1 MDPVSI
7 EFNPESLIALNAMIA
22 IMMFGV
28 SLELRASDFK
38 RILRNPKAPVIGLLA
53 QFLILPA
60 VTCLV
65 TIALDIDPML
75 SLGMI
80 LVASCPGGTFSNIM
94 TWMAKGNVAVSVSMT
109 GVSSLAASVMTPFNF
124 ALYAYLNPN
133 TRPLLTEISMDPI
146 GLLLLVLLVLGV
158 PLLLGMF
165 VGPRFPNLSKKIETP
180 LKVFAM
186 VLMMALAGL
195 AFSKNTDQFLAYFD
209 LFFWLVVAHNAI
221 AITIGYVGAMLAQLP
236 IADRRAIALE
246 VGIQNGALAL
256 VIIFTF
262 FPQAS
267 GMLLIA
273 AFWGVWHL
281 VSGLVLSFVWSR
293 MPINDGSAQTNS
305 APVDVSALDKPSV
318 EKV

>member
-1 MDPVSI
+1 MDPVTI
-7 EFNPESLIALNAMIA
+7 EFNPESLIALNVMIA

-38 RILRNPKAPVIGLLA
+38 RIVLNPKAPMIGMFC
-53 QFLILPA
+53 QFLLLPA

-75 SLGMI
+75 SLGML

-109 GVSSLAASVMTPFNF
+109 GVSSIAASVMTPFNF
-124 ALYAYLNPN
+124 ALYAFLNPN
-133 TRPLLTEISMDPI
+133 TRPLLTEISMDPV

-158 PLLLGMF
+158 PLALGMF
-165 VGPRFPNLSKKIETP
+165 AGPRFPNLSKKIESP
-180 LKVFAM
+180 LKIFAM
-186 VLMMALAGL
+186 ILMMALAGI
-195 AFSKNTDQFLAYFD
+195 AFAKNTKQFLEYFD

-221 AITIGYVGAMLAQLP
+221 AITIGYLGAMAAKLP

-281 VSGLVLSFVWSR
+281 VSGLVLSFIWSR
-293 MPINDGSAQTNS
+293 MPIKDGSAQLSEVNT
-305 APVDVSALDKPSV
+305 AKI
-318 EKV
+318 

>member
-1 MDPVSI
+1 MEAVTID
-7 EFNPESLIALNAMIA
+7 FNPESLVALNVMIA

-38 RILRNPKAPVIGLLA
+38 RILLNPKAPVIGLLS
-53 QFLILPA
+53 QFVLLPA
-60 VTCLV
+60 ITCLV
-65 TIALDIDPML
+65 TILLDIDPML
-75 SLGMI
+75 SMGMI

-109 GVSSLAASVMTPFNF
+109 GVSSLAASIMTPFNF
-124 ALYAYLNPN
+124 ALYAMINPN
-133 TRPLLTEISMDPI
+133 TRPLLTEISMDPVS
-146 GLLLLVLLVLGV
+146 LLLLVLMVLGV
-158 PLLLGMF
+158 PLVLGML
-165 VGPRFPNLSKKIETP
+165 VGPRFPNLSKRIEKP

-186 VLMMALAGL
+186 LLMMALAGI
-195 AFSKNTDQFLAYFD
+195 AFAKNTDQFLEYFD

-221 AITIGYVGAMLAQLP
+221 ALTVGYVGAMLAKLP
-236 IADRRAIALE
+236 VADRRAISLE

-256 VIIFTF
+256 IIIFTF

-281 VSGLVLSFVWSR
+281 VSGLVVSFVWSR
-293 MPINDGSAQTNS
+293 MPIKDDVAEEGSAIAS
-305 APVDVSALDKPSV
+305 KA
-318 EKV
+318 

>member
-28 SLELRASDFK
+28 SLELRTSDFK

-133 TRPLLTEISMDPI
+133 TRPLLTEISMDPV

-158 PLLLGMF
+158 PLLLGMY
-165 VGPRFPNLSKKIETP
+165 VGPRFPSLSKKIEAP

-186 VLMMALAGL
+186 LLMMALAGL

-209 LFFWLVVAHNAI
+209 LFFWLVVSHNAI
-221 AITIGYVGAMLAQLP
+221 AITIGYVGAMLAKLP

-293 MPINDGSAQTNS
+293 MPITDGSAQTDS
-305 APVDVSALDKPSV
+305 VPLDVSSLDKTSV
-318 EKV
+318 KKV

>member
-7 EFNPESLIALNAMIA
+7 EFNPESLIALNVMIA

-28 SLELRASDFK
+28 SLELRAADFK
-38 RILRNPKAPVIGLLA
+38 RILRNPKAPMIGLVS

-109 GVSSLAASVMTPFNF
+109 GVSSLAASIMTPFNF

-133 TRPLLTEISMDPI
+133 TRPLLTEISMDPV

-158 PLLLGMF
+158 PLVLGMYA
-165 VGPRFPNLSKKIETP
+165 GPRFPNLSKKIETP

-195 AFSKNTDQFLAYFD
+195 AFSKNTDQFLQYFD

-221 AITIGYVGAMLAQLP
+221 AITIGYLGAMLAKLP

-281 VSGLVLSFVWSR
+281 VSGLILSFVWSR
-293 MPINDGSAQTNS
+293 MPINDGSEQGDNTALNQT
-305 APVDVSALDKPSV
+305 VIK
-318 EKV
+318 KV